1 MLRRVVRS
9 APASFQRGVGVRWLQ
24 YGHDMHKEMMTGTA
38 KVSIS
43 EYDDGGFVVNDVNMR
58 GSVALMPNIAMM
70 WKPRSLD
77 EITIESLNV
86 FTVANPPIEILVLG
100 CGKRIAKQLE
110 PSLVEYLKSNG
121 IVVEYLDS
129 FNACA
134 TFNILNAEDR
144 KVAAAILVNEPK

>member
-1 MLRRVVRS
+1 MLRRVVARGAFRS
-9 APASFQRGVGVRWLQ
+9 GMSVRWLQ
-24 YGHDMHKEMMTGTA
+24 YGHDMHKEMMTGTS
-38 KVSIS
+38 KVSIA

-58 GSVALMPNIAMM
+58 GSIALLPSIAMM
-70 WKPRSLD
+70 WKPNTME
-77 EITIESLNV
+77 EITVESLNI

-100 CGKRIAKQLE
+100 CGKRIARQLD
-110 PSLVEYLKSNG
+110 PKLVEYLKSHG